1 MDSLLD
7 DREEKTGS
15 ESPAQMKNQKPKS
28 AAGRV
33 SSDIDFRGG
42 AKMRDKQSG
51 RAATVAC
58 FTVRDTVWALSL
70 RWRE

>member
-1 MDSLLD
+1 MIVKKKPDPGTRARTG
-7 DREEKTGS
+7 DR
-15 ESPAQMKNQKPKS
+15 KPES

-42 AKMRDKQSG
+42 AKMRDEQSG

-58 FTVRDTVWALSL
+58 FTLADTEWSH
-70 RWRE
+70 EE